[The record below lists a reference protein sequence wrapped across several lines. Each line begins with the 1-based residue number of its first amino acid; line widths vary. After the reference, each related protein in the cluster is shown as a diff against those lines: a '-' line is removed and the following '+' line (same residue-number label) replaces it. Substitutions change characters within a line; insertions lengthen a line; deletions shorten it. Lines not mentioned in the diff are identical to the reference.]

1 MVVEALVSS
10 IKLMNQN
17 LVKLKPLD
25 GKNFTSWQY
34 KMIFL
39 LTAFK
44 IFYVLDSK
52 LALIPKLQNDYFKEL
67 KTKRKNERR
76 MNYYIM
82 DTLRTHY
89 QTVHMIYTQITS
101 QQEKL

>member
-25 GKNFTSWQY
+25 GNNFTSWQD
-34 KMIFL
+34 KKIFL
-39 LTAFK
+39 PTAFK
-44 IFYVLDSK
+44 IFYVLDSM
-52 LALIPKLQNDYFKEL
+52 ALIPKLQNDDFKEL

-76 MNYYIM
+76 MNYYVM
-82 DTLRTHY
+82 DTLRTQY
-89 QTVHMIYTQITS
+89 QTVHIIYTQITS